1 MNTAE
6 TSDVFKGMT
15 PVDVVAE
22 KMGKHRRTIQ
32 NWAKGLGV
40 RIVKVGRTGL
50 LDDQEWNA
58 ALRNQGRPPRRG
70 PGRPRKFA

>member
-15 PVDVVAE
+15 PMNDVAK
-22 KMGKHRRTIQ
+22 KMGKHPRTIR
-32 NWAKGLGV
+32 NWANALNV
-40 RIVKVGRTGL
+40 QIINVGRTRL
-50 LDDQEWNA
+50 VDDQEWNA